1 MRSLPRKVQLVL
13 SFLFAGMY
21 FAFPLQAGEL
31 GLWDCV
37 RLAVTRH
44 AVAKAGNWRVV
55 QAQASVDEDRT
66 AFKPELSFGAHYV
79 ARSYVPEIP
88 IPTGPIPLGDHHDAG
103 FTVEAG
109 HLLYDWD
116 RRKNR
121 LEADLKLKKAN
132 LQSLRALRETL
143 ALEAGT
149 GYLRLLAARREQ
161 KIAERSV
168 EIARTHHEHLLAFHR
183 SGLTTWDEVL
193 KAQVHLEQ
201 SRVMLSRSSNQVR
214 LARADLLQRISMSLD
229 SKASFSDRVEGLPLE
244 GSGEQGLDSVLARRP
259 DLRAYNARLASLES
273 LAETFATD
281 DKPAVRMFASASF
294 ARPGVDQFRNEWI
307 GYGRIGI
314 GLDWQFFDWGRKDY
328 RVAKV
333 KAQWEETLAERRVLS
348 QQIALQLERAKL
360 AEQEAADRL
369 SLAGKAQEA
378 AKEHFR
384 IVSARFDQGQLTNT
398 EYLDAEENVT
408 VSDLELSHTE
418 LDLALARWRLAYTE
432 GILVAE
438 IDSRWPE
445 VEMETEEI
453 FSK

>member
-13 SFLFAGMY
+13 SFLLAGTA

-44 AVAKAGNWRVV
+44 VVAKAGNWRVV
-55 QAQASVDEDRT
+55 QAQASVDEDWT
-66 AFKPELSFGAHYV
+66 AFKPEVSFGAHYV
-79 ARSYVPEIP
+79 VRSYVPEIP
-88 IPTGPIPLGDHHDAG
+88 IPTSPIALGDHHDAG
-103 FTVEAG
+103 FTVQAG
-109 HLLYDWD
+109 HILYDWD
-116 RRKNR
+116 RRKSR
-121 LEADLKLKKAN
+121 LEADLKLKKAS

-161 KIAERSV
+161 
-168 EIARTHHEHLLAFHR
+168 EIAQHSVGTARAHHEHLLALH
-183 SGLTTWDEVL
+183 SNGLTTWDEVL
-193 KAQVHLEQ
+193 KARVHLEQ
-201 SRVMLSRSSNQVR
+201 SRVRLGRSSNQAR
-214 LARADLLQRISMSLD
+214 LARADLLQRISMPLD
-229 SKASFSDRVEGLPLE
+229 SKVSFSDRVEGIPLG

-259 DLRAYNARLASLES
+259 DLAAYNARLASLES
-273 LAETFATD
+273 LAETFAAD

-314 GLDWQFFDWGRKDY
+314 GLDWQFLDWGRKGY

-333 KAQWEETLAERRVLS
+333 KAHREETLAERRVLS
-348 QQIALQLERAKL
+348 QHIALQLERAKL
-360 AEQEAADRL
+360 AEQEATDRL
-369 SLAGKAQEA
+369 SLAGKAEEA
-378 AKEHFR
+378 AREHFR

-398 EYLDAEENVT
+398 EYLDAGENAT
-408 VSDLELSHTE
+408 KSDLELSRTK
-418 LDLALARWRLAYTE
+418 LDLALARWRLAYTK
-432 GILVAE
+432 GTLVAE

-453 FSK
+453 ISK